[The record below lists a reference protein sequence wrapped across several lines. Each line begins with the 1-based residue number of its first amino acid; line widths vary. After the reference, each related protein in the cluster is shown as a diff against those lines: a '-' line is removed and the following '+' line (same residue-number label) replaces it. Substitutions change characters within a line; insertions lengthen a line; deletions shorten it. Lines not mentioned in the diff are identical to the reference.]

1 MIRNSIAL
9 PVALIAAAAP
19 IARAV
24 HADEP
29 LVCNIRALTDAQREQ
44 HLVRG
49 RKLLGAVVRTTE
61 LPNGYELAFD
71 LTRLTDSQGLPWCVV
86 ELAEWVDLES
96 KCCPFLDFRIDVPGG
111 RKDGEVR
118 MRLTGS
124 ASNVKE
130 FLRSEI
136 PILGKKI

>member
-1 MIRNSIAL
+1 MIRNSIVL
-9 PVALIAAAAP
+9 PLALIAAAPP
-19 IARAV
+19 ISEAV
-24 HADEP
+24 RADEP

-71 LTRLTDSQGLPWCVV
+71 LTRLKDSKGLPWCVV

-96 KCCPFLDFRIDVPGG
+96 KCCPFLDFQIDVAGKG
-111 RKDGEVR
+111 GEVR
-118 MRLTGS
+118 MRLTGR
-124 ASNVKE
+124 ATNVKE

-136 PILGKKI
+136 PLLGKTA